1 MDEASCLSPNSYFSP
16 AARMPN
22 FRGASG
28 RCAATSFSCV
38 LRGWAHPRRM
48 LDVLAVRAPGLP
60 VPPGR
65 LMGDGRVLLG
75 GIGQRQPRQPE
86 RSSRQQTRFAP
97 CQASANGS
105 VNAKPMGPRLS
116 QLRQRATA
124 THSDTSKANASSLL
138 HRHGLTVTTR
148 GLAEA
153 EPNGTAGGGEP
164 FHAVAKLLSG
174 RAGRPPSFS
183 KFTLPVHD
191 RPSICFKRL
200 GA

>member
-1 MDEASCLSPNSYFSP
+1 MVRLHEERDRHHSFPGGSGPVPQHEPQTTATDRLTLYGRGLMPLSPNSYFSP

-38 LRGWAHPRRM
+38 LRGSAHPRRM

-97 CQASANGS
+97 RKASANGS

-153 EPNGTAGGGEP
+153 EP
-164 FHAVAKLLSG
+164 
-174 RAGRPPSFS
+174 RRQ
-183 KFTLPVHD
+183 
-191 RPSICFKRL
+191 RRRR
-200 GA
+200 

>member
-1 MDEASCLSPNSYFSP
+1 MPQRWNRPSATPRATSRTRRGLSVRSRCRSETMRPRLVRFCCVKRRARIPPCSAGADCGDSFPGQELMRSPLSAEGICQCAKPIFTAAGHRPVSP
-16 AARMPN
+16 ARSLEPL
-22 FRGASG
+22 SE
-28 RCAATSFSCV
+28 
-38 LRGWAHPRRM
+38 
-48 LDVLAVRAPGLP
+48 
-60 VPPGR
+60 R
-65 LMGDGRVLLG
+65 LM
-75 GIGQRQPRQPE
+75 
-86 RSSRQQTRFAP
+86 
-97 CQASANGS
+97 
-105 VNAKPMGPRLS
+105 S
-116 QLRQRATA
+116 QFRQRATA
-124 THSDTSKANASSLL
+124 THTDTSKANASSLL